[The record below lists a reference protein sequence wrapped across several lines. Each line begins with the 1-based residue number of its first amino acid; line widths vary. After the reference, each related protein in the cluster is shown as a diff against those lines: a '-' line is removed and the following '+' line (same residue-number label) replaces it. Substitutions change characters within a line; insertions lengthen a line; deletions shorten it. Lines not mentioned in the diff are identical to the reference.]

1 MIELLTKIYKRVSV
15 ETLRM
20 LLTNKYYNWYVFSQQ
35 LSNALKSQIEPHY
48 TFVNEEHPSTNRKTV
63 VVVHN
68 GWTESGGLADR
79 LRGIVSVYMLCKDK
93 GLDFRILFTHP
104 FPLEMFLVPNQYDWR
119 MPNHQMTY
127 TRPAATPVCLEVGSE
142 SYWQAQKQKS
152 FLEKQIDSTDS
163 SQIHVYTN
171 ALFAYYEHYGL
182 SFLELFKPSERL
194 QQAIDKELSILG
206 TDFIS
211 VSARFMGALGDF
223 EDTMKT
229 GVLPADK
236 KTQLMNACIQQIEAL
251 HDEHPQM
258 KVLVNSDS
266 SSFLEQVKKL
276 PYTYAIPGHITHL
289 DVKGK
294 AVTAEDIYKTYEKT
308 FLDFFMIAHAQSIY
322 RLESRWMRASG
333 FPHAASLI
341 FGRPFHPIKF
351 SF

>member
-1 MIELLTKIYKRVSV
+1 MIKLLTKIYKRVSA
-15 ETLRM
+15 ETIRT
-20 LLTNKYYNWYVFSQQ
+20 LLANKYYNWYVFSQQ
-35 LSNALKSQIEPHY
+35 LSNALKRQIEPHY
-48 TFVNEEHPSTNRKTV
+48 TFVNEELPNTNQKTV

-119 MPNHQMTY
+119 IPNNQMTY

-152 FLEKQIDSTDS
+152 FLEKQIDSANS

-171 ALFAYYEHYGL
+171 ALFAYFDHYGL

-206 TDFIS
+206 VDFIS
-211 VSARFMGALGDF
+211 VSARFMGVLGDF
-223 EDTMKT
+223 TDTMKT
-229 GVLPADK
+229 GVLPAEK
-236 KTQLMNACIQQIEAL
+236 KKRLIDACIQQIEAL
-251 HDEHPQM
+251 HNEHPQM

-266 SSFLEQVKKL
+266 FFFLEQVKQL
-276 PYTYAIPGHITHL
+276 PYTYTIPGNITHL
-289 DVKGK
+289 DVTNKE
-294 AVTAEDIYKTYEKT
+294 VTHEDIYKTYEKT

-341 FGRPFHPIKF
+341 FGRPFHPINF